1 MASGESL
8 LFENEKWVIEEGK
21 LQRFI
26 RQRFQTYPLPSLVTG
41 KSRRSSLIG
50 ITGEKSF
57 SEAGTAAWS
66 RDARGPPQTIIL
78 HLVALTYARRL
89 RQRRRSSRAMV
100 EEVVTRRRSTANN
113 SLTQKTIAH
122 KVWLARINYIYW
134 LDVRSFMS
142 RHKKEEF
149 DKLQNTLSLVSS
161 VRKVLLGLT
170 IYNSRVK

>member
-1 MASGESL
+1 M
-8 LFENEKWVIEEGK
+8 
-21 LQRFI
+21 
-26 RQRFQTYPLPSLVTG
+26 
-41 KSRRSSLIG
+41 
-50 ITGEKSF
+50 
-57 SEAGTAAWS
+57 
-66 RDARGPPQTIIL
+66 
-78 HLVALTYARRL
+78 
-89 RQRRRSSRAMV
+89 

-170 IYNSRVK
+170 IYNSRVKSDKQVGL